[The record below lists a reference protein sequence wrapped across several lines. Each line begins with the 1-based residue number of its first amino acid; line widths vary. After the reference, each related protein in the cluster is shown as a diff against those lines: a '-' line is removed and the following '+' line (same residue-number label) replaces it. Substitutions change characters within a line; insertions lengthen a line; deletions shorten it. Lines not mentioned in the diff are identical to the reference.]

1 MVPPLLPRA
10 HSAVSVIST
19 IAASARL
26 PAAAT
31 ARRDRLTAPT
41 LLQLLRQMHAA
52 SKTQLNTSISGALLH
67 SQLLFRPAAQPEA
80 GSASGTS
87 GTYGWAQG
95 EPRGIRASTP
105 GARVFPWCFL

>member
-10 HSAVSVIST
+10 HSAVSVVST

-26 PAAAT
+26 PAAAI
-31 ARRDRLTAPT
+31 
-41 LLQLLRQMHAA
+41 A
-52 SKTQLNTSISGALLH
+52 SLPLLH
-67 SQLLFRPAAQPEA
+67 SELLCRPAAQPEA

>member
-1 MVPPLLPRA
+1 MPQPMVQPLLPRA

-80 GSASGTS
+80 GSASGT
-87 GTYGWAQG
+87 
-95 EPRGIRASTP
+95 
-105 GARVFPWCFL
+105 